1 MRLKKPKAI
10 ENDSLMKV
18 FLSGNLN
25 YKFELTT
32 IKFKL
37 YDVGEPKINTWSS
50 YKGRRANALELGAE
64 EGRGKLR
71 KVTGSRKQTLNRK
84 CPNGENH
91 MG

>member
-32 IKFKL
+32 IQFKL

-50 YKGRRANALELGAE
+50 YKGRRANALALGTD
-64 EGRGKLR
+64 EGRDKLR
-71 KVTGSRKQTLNRK
+71 KAAVSCK
-84 CPNGENH
+84 
-91 MG
+91 

>member
-1 MRLKKPKAI
+1 MNKNNCEIEVKKTKSERKRFSTCEA
-10 ENDSLMKV
+10 SQKV

-50 YKGRRANALELGAE
+50 YKGRRANALALGAD

-71 KVTGSRKQTLNRK
+71 
-84 CPNGENH
+84 
-91 MG
+91 

>member
-32 IKFKL
+32 IKFIL

-50 YKGRRANALELGAE
+50 YKGRRANALALGAD

-71 KVTGSRKQTLNRK
+71 
-84 CPNGENH
+84 
-91 MG
+91 

>member
-1 MRLKKPKAI
+1 
-10 ENDSLMKV
+10 MKV

-50 YKGRRANALELGAE
+50 YKGRRANALALGAD

-71 KVTGSRKQTLNRK
+71 
-84 CPNGENH
+84 
-91 MG
+91 

>member
-1 MRLKKPKAI
+1 MNKNNCEIEVKKPKAI

-50 YKGRRANALELGAE
+50 YKGRRANALALGAD

-71 KVTGSRKQTLNRK
+71 
-84 CPNGENH
+84 
-91 MG
+91 